1 MKKLFDQMITHLEQG
16 ENVVLCSILAS
27 SGSTPRGAGAKM
39 AVFEDG
45 SICGTIGGGNVEY
58 LTMEKAMEVHKT
70 HETVSEA
77 FILRPNQVR
86 DIGMICGGDVNVY
99 FQFFSADDRE
109 ALEVLRHIR
118 SLLGLN
124 QNTWLILEMDDHAVL
139 EMGTYDENSGLYH
152 IKNIPL
158 ETIRPMLRSR
168 AMLSLGQTRLYVEPL
183 SQCGMVYI
191 FGGGH
196 VGQALCPVL
205 AKVGFRVTMVENR
218 PKFADPA
225 FFPGAEQVVL
235 DDYSDIRKT
244 LPIGKDDYVVIMTPG
259 HAFDRVVLDQALWT
273 DACYIGVIGSRGKI
287 AKTNEI
293 LLSQGHTEDDL
304 KRITAPIGL
313 SIQAE
318 TPDEIAISIAGQ
330 LIRKRAERGHME

>member
-1 MKKLFDQMITHLEQG
+1 MKKLFGQMISHLEQG

-45 SICGTIGGGNVEY
+45 GICGTIGGGNVEY
-58 LTMEKAMEVHKT
+58 LAIQQAMEVHKT
-70 HETVSEA
+70 HQTMSKG
-77 FILRPNQVR
+77 FILRPNQVQ

-99 FQFFSADDRE
+99 FQFFDAADPKN
-109 ALEVLRHIR
+109 LELFRHIYA
-118 SLLGLN
+118 LLGLN
-124 QNTWLILEMDDHAVL
+124 RNTWLILEMDNDEVL
-139 EMGTYDENSGLYH
+139 EMGTYDEEDGLY
-152 IKNIPL
+152 NIRKIPF
-158 ETIRPMLRSR
+158 ETIKPMLRSR
-168 AMLSLGQTRLYVEPL
+168 AMLAIGENRLYVEPL
-183 SQCGMVYI
+183 SQCGMVYV

-218 PKFADPA
+218 PQFANPA
-225 FFPGAEQVVL
+225 FFPGAEAVVL

-244 LPIGKDDYVVIMTPG
+244 LPITKHDYVVIMTPG

-273 DACYIGVIGSRGKI
+273 DACYIGVIGSRRKI

-293 LLSQGHTEDDL
+293 LLSQGHREEDL
-304 KRITAPIGL
+304 TRITAPIGL
-313 SIQAE
+313 EISAE
-318 TPDEIAISIAGQ
+318 TPDEIAISIAAQ
-330 LIRKRAERGHME
+330 LIAKRAELGRLA